1 MPRGPREQSGTNI
14 YHVMIRGINQ
24 VQLFYDDED
33 RRTFIEQLVRY
44 KEECGFE
51 LLAWCLMGNHV
62 HLLVGIGDV
71 ELPVVIKKL
80 LLSYSVRYN
89 RKYDRAGYLY
99 QDRYKSKAIDD
110 DRYLQAAVR
119 YIHRNPLEA
128 GNGVDYWTSY
138 NDYLGAGGPGITD
151 TGLFLGMLSG
161 DVDRARMLFAEFVAS
176 EEGTV
181 DYSIGEGAG
190 RMRDARAIDIIKEVA
205 GVDSCQGVSSLE
217 QTDLRKVLCEL
228 RERGLS
234 IRQIARLTGLSRGIV
249 ERARPVSRE
258 PSP

>member
-1 MPRGPREQSGTNI
+1 MPRGPREQSGTNV

-44 KEECGFE
+44 KEECSFE

-62 HLLVGIGDV
+62 HLLVSIGNV
-71 ELPVVIKKL
+71 ELPVVIKKI
-80 LLSYSVRYN
+80 LLSYSARYN
-89 RKYDRAGYLY
+89 RKYDRGGYLY
-99 QDRYKSKAIDD
+99 QDRYKSRAIDD

-128 GNGVDYWTSY
+128 GNGVDCWTSY

-161 DVDRARMLFAEFVAS
+161 DLGRARMLFSELVAS
-176 EEGTV
+176 EESAV
-181 DYSIGEGAG
+181 EYSIGERSG
-190 RMRDARAIDIIKEVA
+190 RVRDARAIDIIKKVA
-205 GVDSCQGVSSLE
+205 GVGSCQDVSSLE
-217 QTDLRKVLCEL
+217 PAVRRKVLCEL

-234 IRQIARLTGLSRGIV
+234 IRQIARLTGLSRGVV
-249 ERARPVSRE
+249 ERARHVSRE